1 MVSQSAM
8 AMLGVAIAALLATP
22 FVAPPDIAQRLKSS
36 VGADADLDGSSV
48 LPEVPGVEAFP
59 GAEGYGR
66 RSRGGRGGAII
77 PVTTL
82 ADHGPGSLR
91 ACIEAKGPRTCVFRV
106 SGVIRFTTR
115 RPIIT
120 NPYITIAGQTAPGG
134 GILVTHGGG
143 ADGYTPII
151 AKDTHD
157 VIIRHIR
164 VRTDLNAEDRGSN
177 SSFLFEN
184 SKNVIFDH
192 VSGAWAQDQIMS
204 GYSHNDN
211 ITVSNSIFV
220 QGIPRHDKCA
230 LLASNPKAPQKLS
243 FIRNLCAH
251 NGDRNP
257 DVNFMPQ
264 SCVEILNNVFYNGDS
279 QFTEVHEVF
288 GGTPVSIVG
297 NVYRKGPNSA
307 DMIPA
312 IDRVLDSSTGES
324 KIFMADNKLDKVRVL
339 KTATVDSSL
348 VSRPVC
354 PLSTRLL
361 PAEQAYVQVLDQA
374 GAFPRDPLDVRT
386 VAEVRARTGTI
397 IHDVA
402 MRNGPRPLPAIAPG
416 TPYVDLDE
424 DGMADSWERAN
435 GLDPRRDDA
444 WQDVDHDRWLN
455 FDEFLDF
462 AHREVMAGRQIP

>member
-8 AMLGVAIAALLATP
+8 AMLGIGIAALLATP
-22 FVAPPDIAQRLKSS
+22 FVAPSDLAQRLKSG
-36 VGADADLDGSSV
+36 GADADLDGSSV

-82 ADHGPGSLR
+82 ADRGPGSLR
-91 ACIEAKGPRTCVFRV
+91 ACIEAQGPRVCVFRV

-134 GILVTHGGG
+134 GIIVTHGGG
-143 ADGYTPII
+143 VDGYTPII

-184 SKNVIFDH
+184 SRNVIFDH
-192 VSGAWAQDQIMS
+192 VSGAWAQDQVMS
-204 GYSHNDN
+204 GYDHNDN
-211 ITVSNSIFV
+211 ITISNSIFV

-257 DVNFMPQ
+257 DVNFMPL

-297 NVYRKGPNSA
+297 NTYRKGPDSA
-307 DMIPA
+307 DAIPA
-312 IDRVLDSSTGES
+312 IDRVLDSSTGMS
-324 KIFMADNKLDKVRVL
+324 KIFMADNRLDKVKVL
-339 KTATVDSSL
+339 KTGTVEISQ

-354 PLSTRLL
+354 PLSTRLV
-361 PAEQAYVQVLDQA
+361 PAEQAYLQVLDKA
-374 GAFPRDPLDVRT
+374 GAFPRDALDVRT
-386 VAEVRARTGTI
+386 VAEVRARTGSI
-397 IHDVA
+397 IHDAA
-402 MRNGPRPLPAIAPG
+402 MRSGPRPLPAIAPG

-424 DGMADSWERAN
+424 DGMADSWERAH
-435 GLDPRRDDA
+435 GLDPRRNDA
-444 WQDVDHDRWLN
+444 WEDADHDRWLN
-455 FDEFLDF
+455 LDEFLDF
-462 AHREVMAGRQIP
+462 AHREVMAGRPIP